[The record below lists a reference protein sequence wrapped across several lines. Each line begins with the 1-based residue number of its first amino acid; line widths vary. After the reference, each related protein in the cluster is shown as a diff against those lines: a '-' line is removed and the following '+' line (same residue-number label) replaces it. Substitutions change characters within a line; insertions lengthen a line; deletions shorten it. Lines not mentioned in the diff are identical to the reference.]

1 MADTPAAGWYPDP
14 EHPGQL
20 RYWDGQQWTEH
31 RSAQTGTTPPPQ
43 QQWQTTSYG
52 QPAQRVDPWL
62 WQSIVA
68 TVLCC
73 LPTGVVAIV
82 FAAQA
87 NSAISAGNWAE
98 AQRKAQQAKT
108 WTLISIVA
116 GVLAII
122 GFFILIAMV
131 GTTSFQEFPQ

>member
-14 EHPGQL
+14 ENPGQL

-31 RSAQTGTTPPPQ
+31 RSAQTGATPPPQ
-43 QQWQTTSYG
+43 QQWQTPAYG
-52 QPAQRVDPWL
+52 QPAQRIDTWL

-68 TVLCC
+68 TVFCC

-87 NSAISAGNWAE
+87 NSAVSAGNWVE

-116 GVLAII
+116 GVLTII
-122 GFFILIAMV
+122 GFFVVFALV
-131 GTTSFQEFPQ
+131 GTTSMQEFR